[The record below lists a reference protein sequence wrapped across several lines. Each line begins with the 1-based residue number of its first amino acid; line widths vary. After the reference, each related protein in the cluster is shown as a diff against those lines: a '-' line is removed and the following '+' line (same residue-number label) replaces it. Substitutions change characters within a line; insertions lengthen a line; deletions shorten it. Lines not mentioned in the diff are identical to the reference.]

1 MSIPELLTAEELE
14 LQCTSHNQ
22 KLLTTHLF

>member
-14 LQCTSHNQ
+14 LQCTSCIQ
-22 KLLTTHLF
+22 TLPIGRLF